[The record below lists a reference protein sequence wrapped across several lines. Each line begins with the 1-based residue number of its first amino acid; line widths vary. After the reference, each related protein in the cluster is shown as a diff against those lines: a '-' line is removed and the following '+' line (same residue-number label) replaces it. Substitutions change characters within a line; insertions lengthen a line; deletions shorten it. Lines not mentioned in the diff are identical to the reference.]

1 MYSCR
6 AFSSTTAP
14 ALLIG
19 TFLWAPFA
27 AAQLTISNGE
37 GVNFNLGFQAQAW
50 GDWNQIAE
58 PAGGVGY
65 QQNLYLRRIRL
76 IVGGH
81 IAKDVTFFFETDQ
94 PNLGKTPKAL
104 TSGFLVQDAFV
115 EWKALNAFRLDGGLM
130 DVPFS
135 RNGLQSTAS
144 YYTLDIS
151 PLSTVTNM
159 STQSSALRDAGFQA
173 RGFFL
178 NDHLQYRTGL
188 FQGER
193 DANARD
199 SLRAAGYLQYD
210 FFARETGYLL
220 TGTALGKQKIL
231 AVDGGFDTQGSYHG
245 LSGNTAAAIPVHG
258 GDEVGSQFQY
268 FHYDGGS
275 KFPTVA
281 KQDDYLVEAAY
292 YLRAIRLQG
301 FGKFESQTFVDLAD
315 QAKDVHRWGG
325 GANYYIHGQNLKF
338 TFQWLRAKQQN
349 LMPTNELT
357 VQFQVVYF

>member
-6 AFSSTTAP
+6 AFSSPTIP
-14 ALLIG
+14 AIFVGAFLL
-19 TFLWAPFA
+19 APFA
-27 AAQLTISNGE
+27 AAQLTISNHE
-37 GVNFNLGFQAQAW
+37 DVNFNLGFQAQAW
-50 GDWNQIAE
+50 GDWSQTAE
-58 PAGGVGY
+58 PAGPEGY

-76 IVGGH
+76 IVGGQ

-104 TSGFLVQDAFV
+104 NSGFLVQDAFV

-135 RNGLQSTAS
+135 HNGLQSTAS

-151 PLSTVTNM
+151 PLSTVTNT
-159 STQSSALRDAGFQA
+159 STESSALRDAGFQA

-178 NDHLQYRTGL
+178 EDHLQYRTGL

-210 FFARETGYLL
+210 FFARETGYLF

-258 GDEVGSQFQY
+258 GDEVGGQFQY

-275 KFPTVA
+275 KFPTIA

-301 FGKFESQTFVDLAD
+301 FGKFESQDFVNLAD

-338 TFQWLRAKQQN
+338 TFQWLRAMQQN
-349 LMPTNELT
+349 LMPASELT
-357 VQFQVVYF
+357 VQFQVYYF